1 MKLLR
6 PYDLLNHLFRIE
18 YTISNTY
25 PSHFGTRVE
34 ANKQDIR
41 IYFTA
46 WELHQHNLNYEISSH
61 IHF

>member
-6 PYDLLNHLFRIE
+6 PYDLLNHLLNYE
-18 YTISNTY
+18 ISSHT
-25 PSHFGTRVE
+25 HFGTRVE

-46 WELHQHNLNYEISSH
+46 WELHQHNFRIEYTISNTYPL
-61 IHF
+61 HF